1 MSLQLDHADGSNLD
15 AALDIIF
22 DEVDEMLLA
31 GEYDR
36 LNRLLAEMSTGAIPV
51 ELLLGVLTATLPA
64 RHRLPNRAS
73 FLARVAQTLRDRG
86 ELEDGLLGGLGE

>member
-1 MSLQLDHADGSNLD
+1 MTLQLDHADNSNLD

-36 LNRLLAEMSTGAIPV
+36 VNRLLAEMSTDAIPV
-51 ELLLGVLTATLPA
+51 ELLIGVLTATLPA
-64 RHRLPNRAS
+64 RNQLPNRAS
-73 FLARVAQTLRDRG
+73 FLARVEQTLRDRG
-86 ELEDGLLGGLGE
+86 ELEDGLLGGLG